1 MISPSE
7 AIEKVSRVKG
17 LYAYESDY
25 EALDFAICA
34 IKKQIPQKP
43 MQSKEARF
51 GMGYEYYDWVCPTCG
66 KYLAPEFANRSNIH
80 HCKCGQAIDWSKND

>member
-34 IKKQIPQKP
+34 IEKQIPRKAVGNHSAC
-43 MQSKEARF
+43 ML
-51 GMGYEYYDWVCPTCG
+51 CP
-66 KYLAPEFANRSNIH
+66 N
-80 HCKCGQAIDWSKND
+80 CKHTIPSGGSGRYIRRRESWCSYCGQKIDWS

>member
-34 IKKQIPQKP
+34 IEKQIPKEVYIVWGETFGSNKP
-43 MQSKEARF
+43 QCPVCLTIGRH
-51 GMGYEYYDWVCPTCG
+51 GMNYCW
-66 KYLAPEFANRSNIH
+66 N
-80 HCKCGQAIDWSKND
+80 CGQALSGTEV

>member
-34 IKKQIPQKP
+34 IEKQIP
-43 MQSKEARF
+43 KEAYIVWGETF
-51 GMGYEYYDWVCPTCG
+51 GSNKPQCPVCLCPVCLTIGRHGMNYCW
-66 KYLAPEFANRSNIH
+66 N
-80 HCKCGQAIDWSKND
+80 CGQALSGTEV